1 MNIWNHFRYQSEKKR
16 GVPFSPMGRLKYLWR
31 GTESKL
37 LALFHLVPHEIQTL
51 NRTTAKYLQSMYCLA
66 FGPRESGRLYG
77 KRPSKIYIRKVSLK
91 SVYGSFLTTRAPSG
105 STRSLASAQIL
116 GAPNNRSVVALGFGK
131 SGTYINMAANYSF
144 QRTRY
149 ARR

>member
-1 MNIWNHFRYQSEKKR
+1 
-16 GVPFSPMGRLKYLWR
+16 
-31 GTESKL
+31 
-37 LALFHLVPHEIQTL
+37 
-51 NRTTAKYLQSMYCLA
+51 
-66 FGPRESGRLYG
+66 
-77 KRPSKIYIRKVSLK
+77 
-91 SVYGSFLTTRAPSG
+91 
-105 STRSLASAQIL
+105 L